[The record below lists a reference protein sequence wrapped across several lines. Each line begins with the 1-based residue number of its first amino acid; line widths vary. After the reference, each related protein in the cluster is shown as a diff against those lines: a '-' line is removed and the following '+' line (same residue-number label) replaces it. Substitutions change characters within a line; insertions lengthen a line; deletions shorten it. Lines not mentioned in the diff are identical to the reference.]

1 MAVPSNSD
9 SSEEVPPMPA
19 PNSVE
24 NFRRVMTEM
33 LADMSPTSFNNF
45 RQVLTEM
52 LGQVRLGQVRL
63 GQVLTEMSSIFEE
76 HQRRMPPET
85 LSPLRPVPP
94 AQPPKKV
101 RHVFS
106 LLLAKV
112 TLVQVS
118 LGYFFIFVCLKK
130 SIQAQIIWE
139 MLAEVRGLKKVLKN

>member
-52 LGQVRLGQVRL
+52 LG
-63 GQVLTEMSSIFEE
+63 
-76 HQRRMPPET
+76 
-85 LSPLRPVPP
+85 
-94 AQPPKKV
+94 
-101 RHVFS
+101 
-106 LLLAKV
+106 
-112 TLVQVS
+112 
-118 LGYFFIFVCLKK
+118 
-130 SIQAQIIWE
+130 
-139 MLAEVRGLKKVLKN
+139 